1 MEEGD
6 TMRETR
12 VGKFEGGCT
21 VMEIVARGIESEAEI
36 REIGR
41 EAIEKNIER
50 KAIAE
55 SIERETEVGVAVID
69 TVARSIEREM
79 DVVDIEEG
87 SNERTRMY
95 AKVFTRKRKN
105 LGKTYHQNDALM
117 EDKRLKKASKL
128 VSSPYTTG
136 AKWRRHVDS
145 TRVDPFRDVDPV
157 KKKQFSKWHSSLGDG

>member
-12 VGKFEGGCT
+12 VGEFEGGRT
-21 VMEIVARGIESEAEI
+21 VMETVVRGIESEAEI
-36 REIGR
+36 GEIGR

-50 KAIAE
+50 EVIVE
-55 SIERETEVGVAVID
+55 SIERETKARGVVID
-69 TVARSIEREM
+69 TVAGSIEREM

-87 SNERTRMY
+87 N
-95 AKVFTRKRKN
+95 
-105 LGKTYHQNDALM
+105 
-117 EDKRLKKASKL
+117 KRLKKASKL

-157 KKKQFSKWHSSLGDG
+157 KRKQFSKWHSNLGDG